1 MTDVTPKCL
10 VCERDSD
17 VIPLLAFQ
25 YQGKALWICPEHL
38 PILIHQPARLA
49 DRLAGAESFI
59 GAEDHD

>member
-17 VIPLLAFQ
+17 AIPLLAFR
-25 YQGKALWICPEHL
+25 YQGKSFWICPEHL

-49 DRLAGAESFI
+49 DRLAGAESFA
-59 GAEDHD
+59 GAADHD